1 MKQNGRKKGHI
12 HAHIIKFENK
22 LIAMKIKFRTI

>member
-22 LIAMKIKFRTI
+22 LTAMKIKV